1 MWGYKLIIDKLGINK
16 FSITFEITRL
26 HHLPLIWNISV
37 IHWPDCI
44 KIEFSNVSSCSNE
57 LCCPLAANCFSVTFK
72 KVWPSATT
80 NYIVLWPQQFVLLN
94 YVNLLPPKTSEF
106 YCRRYHGKL
115 TDHGVLHK
123 LYSLILSLQ
132 RYFSTSRYI

>member
-44 KIEFSNVSSCSNE
+44 KIKFSNVSCSNE
-57 LCCPLAANCFSVTFK
+57 LCCPLAENCFSVTFK

-80 NYIVLWPQQFVLLN
+80 NYIVLWPKQFVLLN
-94 YVNLLPPKTSEF
+94 RVNLSTLNFRVVVVDHCTTFIPKYEVYKHISVQADT
-106 YCRRYHGKL
+106 
-115 TDHGVLHK
+115 
-123 LYSLILSLQ
+123 
-132 RYFSTSRYI
+132 